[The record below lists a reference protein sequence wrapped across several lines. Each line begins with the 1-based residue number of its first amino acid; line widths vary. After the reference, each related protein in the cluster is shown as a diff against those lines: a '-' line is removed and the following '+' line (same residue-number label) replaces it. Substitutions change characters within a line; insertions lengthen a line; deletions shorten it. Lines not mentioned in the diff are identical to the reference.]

1 MHCDWNKSHAL
12 QNMNIED
19 KPLFQATLGDLKEMI
34 EEMFAPQTEI
44 PGDPS
49 PEVKKQ
55 LVYGLAGL
63 AKLLGVCKATAST
76 IKSSGILDPAI
87 SQHGK
92 VIVIDANLALELMK
106 AKKNSIR
113 RRNFR

>member
-1 MHCDWNKSHAL
+1 
-12 QNMNIED
+12 MNIED

-34 EEMFAPQTEI
+34 EDMFAIRADI
-44 PGDPS
+44 PGDPI
-49 PEVKKQ
+49 PEVKKE

-63 AKLLGVCKATAST
+63 AKLLGVCKATASS

-106 AKKNSIR
+106 AKKNASR
-113 RRNFR
+113 CRNYK